1 MFPGFDPLHLAI
13 ALGPLAVYF
22 LVLGCFNLSRRPFL
36 TTGARDWMALGIAI
50 SGLVIAGPMELFFP
64 EGAAALWGS
73 LVWLLMVS
81 LYFLGLLLLAL
92 VSRPRLVI
100 YNMTSEELRDVL
112 TKALPAIDRDARFDV
127 DTLVLPNLGVQAH
140 IEPFSSLRNVQ
151 LIASG
156 PRQNLNGWSQ
166 LGARL
171 RTALREVH
179 VPPNPYGVTLLMFS
193 IFMLGSIVF
202 YVFNDQQ
209 AVAQSF
215 VDMLRW

>member
-1 MFPGFDPLHLAI
+1 MIPGFDPLHLAI

-22 LVLGCFNLSRRPFL
+22 LVLGCFNLLRRPFL
-36 TTGARDWMALGIAI
+36 TTGARDWLALGVAV

-73 LVWLLMVS
+73 VVWLLMLS

-92 VSRPRLVI
+92 LARPRLVI

-112 TKALPAIDRDARFDV
+112 TAALPAIDRDARFDV

-156 PRQNLNGWSQ
+156 PRQNLNGWFQ
-166 LGARL
+166 LGTRL
-171 RTALREVH
+171 RTALREVR

-193 IFMLGSIVF
+193 LFMLGSIVF
-202 YVFNDQQ
+202 YVLRDQQ
-209 AVAQSF
+209 AVAQSLA
-215 VDMLRW
+215 DMLRL